1 MEYNK
6 LYQYRGLTR
15 VSAFNYAGTLAV
27 TLNNDSNNNV
37 YSPVN
42 TILNAETV
50 GEVIVSQDTLS
61 NQEDGE

>member
-15 VSAFNYAGTLAV
+15 VSAFNYAGNLAV
-27 TLNNDSNNNV
+27 TLNNDSNNMV

-42 TILNAETV
+42 TIQNAETV
-50 GEVIVSQDTLS
+50 GDVVVSQDTLS
-61 NQEDGE
+61 NQEDE